1 MDNNARVTIV
11 SEPKSDKPHIS
22 PSQISSYLRCPEA
35 YRRRYVKGEKLPPAI
50 AAVKGVSVHKSA
62 EHDFRQKIQSRQ
74 DLQKEEILE
83 VASATFDE
91 KIKHEGV
98 MLQPEEEARGKT
110 IVMGEAKDSTVRMAE
125 LFIVGGKTTP
135 AIAPKYQPVE
145 VELKQKIVLENSSH
159 DLLGIVDM
167 IDENKKIIDLK
178 TTSRTMNQDTVDR
191 MDQLTFYSLLY
202 RAKNG
207 VDPTGIVIEN
217 MVDLKQPKVETIE
230 TSRSMEDYNPMINR
244 INAIVDAINKGVF
257 PPTDPTNWV
266 CSRKFCGFFP
276 SCDYVKK

>member
-1 MDNNARVTIV
+1 MENGNK
-11 SEPKSDKPHIS
+11 EKPHIS
-22 PSQISSYLRCPEA
+22 PSQISSYLRCGEA
-35 YRRRYVKGEKLPPAI
+35 YRRRYVKGDKLPPAI

-62 EHDFRQKIQSRQ
+62 EHDFRQKIQTRQ
-74 DLQKEEILE
+74 DLKKEEILE

-167 IDENKKIIDLK
+167 IDENKKIVDLK

-191 MDQLTFYSLLY
+191 MDQLTFYSMLY

-207 VDPTGIVIEN
+207 SDPAGIVIEN
-217 MVDLKQPKVETIE
+217 TVDLKVPKVETIE
-230 TSRSMEDYNPMINR
+230 TFRSMDDYAPFINR
-244 INAIVDAINKGVF
+244 INAVVDAINKGIF
-257 PPTDPTNWV
+257 TPTDPTNYQ
-266 CSRKFCGFFP
+266 CSVRWCGYFN
-276 SCDYVKK
+276 SCAYTKKNSKK